1 MKSMQRQF
9 GKMMTRSADES
20 NIAVLFH
27 EFSNADVLLS
37 KVCGVPLTSWVPRG
51 WDE

>member
-20 NIAVLFH
+20 NIAVLLH
-27 EFSNADVLLS
+27 EFGQAELLLS
-37 KVCGVPLTSWVPRG
+37 KVCGAP
-51 WDE
+51 